1 MITVLLQQILDL
13 LTAHFPGVISL
24 LEKLN
29 LIEPDVEEI
38 RLDVDAIRNTTSVMS
53 GTLASTNNLVGSIRT
68 NTDGIAS
75 NVIAIRN
82 NTSTISNNI
91 STIST
96 NTGRAA
102 SFAEDCANN
111 TLDIDQ
117 KITTIASDTTQIRSD
132 NQTLIS
138 NTNDIESYLLAMSYG
153 LVKTTAANGNPINFN
168 TDLIEEL
175 PIVKAEISPIQAG
188 SGTPAPDN
196 VRNISGISNLDVV
209 MNGDTESISL
219 GETVYRGEL
228 DIKSGSGSSDLILV
242 TYDGSEAWGTNGTQG
257 VYLSV
262 TGLDYLEVISCNRF
276 APLPNGTS
284 GSMGNNTLRLNTPGN
299 NLLVKYPDALTAPDF
314 ITYLQSNPLQI
325 LYRKTPS
332 ALSTTPATFTSTPG
346 DNQISANANA
356 DLTITYKESV
366 ANYIANNT

>member
-13 LTAHFPGVISL
+13 LTAHFPGIITL

-38 RLDVDAIRNTTSVMS
+38 RQDVDAIRNTTSVMS
-53 GTLASTNNLVGSIRT
+53 GTLASTNNLVGAIRT
-68 NTDGIAS
+68 NTDGISS
-75 NVIAIRN
+75 NVIQIRTH
-82 NTSTISNNI
+82 TSTISNNI
-91 STIST
+91 GTIST

-168 TDLIEEL
+168 TDMIEEL
-175 PIVKAEISPIQAG
+175 PIVRAEISPIL
-188 SGTPAPDN
+188 SSSDTPTPDN
-196 VRNISGISNLDVV
+196 PITITGTSSLDVV
-209 MNGDTESISL
+209 MNGEITSISL
-219 GETVYRGEL
+219 GGTVGEAEL
-228 DIKSGSGSSDLILV
+228 DVVNGSGEV
-242 TYDGSEAWGTNGTQG
+242 TYDI
-257 VYLSV
+257 YKV
-262 TGLDYLEVISCNRF
+262 TGNESNYAV
-276 APLPNGTS
+276 TS
-284 GSMGNNTLRLNTPGN
+284 GGWIRFLTPTAYSGIYNTYNPKCNICNTEARGTTSN
-299 NLLVKYPDALTAPDF
+299 KY
-314 ITYLQSNPLQI
+314 TYLLTTYFATVADFLNYLLNNDI
-325 LYRKTPS
+325 YIVYKRITPS
-332 ALSTTPATFTSTPG
+332 ALTTTPATFTSTPG
-346 DNQISANANA
+346 DNQISANANV